1 MEQPERNWE
10 KEKVTNRSFLVTLLN
25 INKPGSD
32 DINIERL
39 RVKSYTSDF
48 EDIKKN
54 NIIDYTWSFEKL
66 YIKYTRSSLVIK
78 CDPVL

>member
-54 NIIDYTWSFEKL
+54 IYILII
-66 YIKYTRSSLVIK
+66 
-78 CDPVL
+78 